1 MAQVLLIE
9 DDPAVLEV
17 LEAYLTAAGHQVL
30 EARDGLSGIAMA
42 TGADLAI
49 VDLMLPK
56 MTGLEVIR
64 WLGANLPE
72 LPVLILSALGSEED
86 RVLGLEVGADDYVA
100 KPFSPREVVARVKA
114 LLRRQGQGRLNYGDL
129 NIDPVARRVRLA
141 GEEVALTKT
150 EFDLLWLLLQHPGVV
165 FSRERILARVWGTD
179 FPGVDRVVDVHINSL
194 RKKLGQ
200 EANSPGFIETVRG
213 VGYRFCEEP

>member
-1 MAQVLLIE
+1 MASILLIE

-30 EARDGLSGIAMA
+30 EARDGLSGIELAPA
-42 TGADLAI
+42 ADLAI

-56 MTGLEVIR
+56 MTGLEVVR
-64 WLGANLPE
+64 WLGDNLPE

-86 RVLGLEVGADDYVA
+86 RVLGLEVGADDYVT

-114 LLRRQGQGRLNYGDL
+114 LLRRQGPDRLNYGDL

-150 EFDLLWLLLQHPGVV
+150 EFDLLWLLVQHPGVA

-213 VGYRFCEEP
+213 VGYRFYQEP

>member
-1 MAQVLLIE
+1 
-9 DDPAVLEV
+9 
-17 LEAYLTAAGHQVL
+17 
-30 EARDGLSGIAMA
+30 
-42 TGADLAI
+42 
-49 VDLMLPK
+49 
-56 MTGLEVIR
+56 
-64 WLGANLPE
+64 
-72 LPVLILSALGSEED
+72 LSALGSEED

-165 FSRERILARVWGTD
+165 FSRERILARVWGAD